1 MLFTE
6 ILKKEKTFQ
15 HIMQQSS
22 HSAEPVSHSHLC
34 VNRRWSK
41 RRPMTSL
48 QEWAVCGGEQTYS
61 DAHLPAVAVE
71 GLTMG
76 CKEGPPSFFTH
87 TCPPLESLN
96 SYIFFFFSSL
106 FLDLCRVPT
115 GNQWNRKCQ
124 MWMGWFFA
132 SGSLAEIIWNKCSCT
147 KCYEKVVRLFDTDFN
162 GCATFWWKLGSEELE
177 MSLALPNLPPSHD
190 RPLCCL
196 WISSLW
202 SWYQWG
208 LKYYLLKWRYPFTGS
223 SKPY

>member
-96 SYIFFFFSSL
+96 SYTFFFFLPSFWICVGYLQGISETENARCEWDGSL
-106 FLDLCRVPT
+106 PLDLWLR
-115 GNQWNRKCQ
+115 
-124 MWMGWFFA
+124 
-132 SGSLAEIIWNKCSCT
+132 SSEISVAVLN
-147 KCYEKVVRLFDTDFN
+147 VMR
-162 GCATFWWKLGSEELE
+162 
-177 MSLALPNLPPSHD
+177 
-190 RPLCCL
+190 R
-196 WISSLW
+196 
-202 SWYQWG
+202 
-208 LKYYLLKWRYPFTGS
+208 
-223 SKPY
+223 